1 MAGLQR
7 GRCWRVSGEGDYLEG
22 EARVNF
28 LLSKIADLRGVY
40 MQLKQ
45 EVASIDRRRK
55 RHRKKQRLQGE
66 YMQSRGSSLI
76 VCAFRLL

>member
-1 MAGLQR
+1 MAGLQHER
-7 GRCWRVSGEGDYLEG
+7 SRCVSDEGDYLEG

-55 RHRKKQRLQGE
+55 RHRKKQRLQGG
-66 YMQSRGSSLI
+66 YMQ
-76 VCAFRLL
+76 